1 MTPKKAKGRPSVL
14 SSDEVQK
21 IVDFVKLN
29 AHNRR
34 LNFLEL
40 ASGPFRYL
48 GVSERVIKKELNL
61 KGIKRHPAQKK
72 PPAFEVIKR
81 KRREWAE
88 SHLDW
93 TVDDWGLILWT
104 DETWVQDENHARR
117 WVSREVRILFR
128 SDKSSLD

>member
-1 MTPKKAKGRPSVL
+1 MSYDQIAAQLHISRGQVGYALRRGTVTPKKAKGRPSVL

-48 GVSERVIKKELNL
+48 GDSERVIKKELNL
-61 KGIKRHPAQKK
+61 KGIKRHPAQKCLRLLK
-72 PPAFEVIKR
+72 
-81 KRREWAE
+81 
-88 SHLDW
+88 
-93 TVDDWGLILWT
+93 
-104 DETWVQDENHARR
+104 
-117 WVSREVRILFR
+117 
-128 SDKSSLD
+128 